1 MTDDAGR
8 AYWTRGLDTGSGRK
22 RPSHYFALIVGSAY
36 VLVVAFLCRVFA
48 RFVDGAEADAG
59 DGLSI
64 LAVGPFFS
72 ENWTAAH
79 LDALCRSDAVA
90 KVAVVT
96 PEAFESKPKREFVV
110 FPESIE
116 RRFGAGIARAV
127 AAFRYARHE
136 RPNLII
142 GYHLPWNGA
151 IALLAARMTG
161 CKVFYHAVGGPA
173 ELIGGGRYSEHALF
187 SRLDGDSDFI
197 EKRLLHLAGQ
207 FDAILTMGSKSAC
220 WFRTE
225 SGSDAVHPIAVG
237 IDTSI
242 FSQSRRSS
250 AADRRYDVITV
261 GRHSRIKRLD
271 VLLDA
276 VALLTEQGVRIR
288 LALVGDGELRP
299 ALETQVA
306 ELGIGDSVYFAG
318 WVDDVHAYLHD
329 ARIFAMTSAS
339 EGLPHSLIESM
350 MAGLPAVVSNVGEMS
365 DLVENGQTGFLAPPG
380 DPVTFANRIRE
391 LLASPE
397 LLTKC
402 GERATARAARYS
414 VNGRTNIWNELLADL

>member
-1 MTDDAGR
+1 MTDEAGR
-8 AYWTRGLDTGSGRK
+8 AYWTRGLDEGLGRK
-22 RPSHYFALIVGSAY
+22 RASHYFALMVGSAY

-48 RFVDGAEADAG
+48 RFSGAAVPDEG
-59 DGLSI
+59 NGLSI

-96 PEAFESKPKREFVV
+96 PEAFVNKPKREFVV
-110 FPESIE
+110 FPEPVA

-127 AAFRYARHE
+127 AVFRYARRE
-136 RPNLII
+136 RPDLII

-151 IALLAARMTG
+151 IALLAARLTG

-187 SRLDGDSDFI
+187 SRLDADSDFI
-197 EKRLLHLAGQ
+197 EKRLLVLAGQ
-207 FDAILTMGSKSAC
+207 FDAILTMGSKSES
-220 WFRTE
+220 WFRAET
-225 SGSDAVHPIAVG
+225 GSNAVHPVAVG

-242 FSQSRRSS
+242 FSQVRRSS
-250 AADRRYDVITV
+250 VADRRYDVITV

-276 VALLTEQGVRIR
+276 VALLDQQGVRVR

-299 ALETQVA
+299 TLEAQAA
-306 ELGIGDSVYFAG
+306 ELGIGDSV
-318 WVDDVHAYLHD
+318 
-329 ARIFAMTSAS
+329 
-339 EGLPHSLIESM
+339 SLRR
-350 MAGLPAVVSNVGEMS
+350 L
-365 DLVENGQTGFLAPPG
+365 
-380 DPVTFANRIRE
+380 
-391 LLASPE
+391 
-397 LLTKC
+397 
-402 GERATARAARYS
+402 
-414 VNGRTNIWNELLADL
+414 GR